1 MKKICITC
9 GREFDGYPTGKE
21 CFSCHEKSRKA
32 EMKQAISSG
41 EITQTDGETD
51 IVCPWCGEAFESD
64 GEDSRTYT
72 DGGYEYCCPECGK
85 TFYLETTVSI
95 TYSTSRE
102 IPVWIE
108 REKKLTELYRNAN
121 KYSKEEFE
129 RLRNELMRMR

>member
-9 GREFDGYPTGKE
+9 GREFDAFLNEKE
-21 CFSCHEKSRKA
+21 CFSCHRKTH
-32 EMKQAISSG
+32 ETERKQAILSG
-41 EITQTDGETD
+41 EITEIDDEED
-51 IVCPWCGEAFESD
+51 IVCPWCGEAFETD

-72 DGGYEYCCPECGK
+72 EGGYEYRCPECEK
-85 TFYLETTVSI
+85 TFYLETSVSI
-95 TYSTSRE
+95 THSTSRE

-108 REKKLTELYRNAN
+108 REKKLTELYRNVN